1 MIKNLFEKFMRDGHA
16 HVLYALLVEVI
27 LLILLSFAGLFTL
40 ETILPG
46 IISSR
51 FVIGKLIIIAVPLIF
66 FTAFLGRVLG
76 ISFSTFHSSSLR
88 ILIIGGLLWTIG
100 ISIISLF
107 SFPLW
112 SIPVFLVCFGMIVFL
127 ILKEIRLHN

>member
-1 MIKNLFEKFMRDGHA
+1 MIKNLLEKFMRDGHA

-76 ISFSTFHSSSLR
+76 ISFLTLHSSSLR
-88 ILIIGGLLWTIG
+88 ILIIGGLLWTLG
-100 ISIISLF
+100 ISMLSLLA
-107 SFPLW
+107 FPIW
-112 SIPVFLVCFGMIVFL
+112 SIPIFL
-127 ILKEIRLHN
+127 ISFATIGYLSLKELRN

>member
-1 MIKNLFEKFMRDGHA
+1 MIKNLLEKFQKNGYI
-16 HVLYALLVEVI
+16 HVLYALLVEII

-51 FVIGKLIIIAVPLIF
+51 FVIGKLIIIVTPLLF

-76 ISFSTFHSSSLR
+76 ISFSTVHSSSLR
-88 ILIIGGLLWTIG
+88 ILIIGGLLWTLG
-100 ISIISLF
+100 ISILSLLA
-107 SFPLW
+107 FPIW
-112 SIPVFLVCFGMIVFL
+112 SIPIFL
-127 ILKEIRLHN
+127 ISFAAIGYLVYKELKN

>member
-51 FVIGKLIIIAVPLIF
+51 FIIGKLIIIAVPLIF

-88 ILIIGGLLWTIG
+88 ILIIGGLLWTLG
-100 ISIISLF
+100 ISTLSLLA
-107 SFPLW
+107 FPIW
-112 SIPVFLVCFGMIVFL
+112 SIPIFL
-127 ILKEIRLHN
+127 ISFATIGYLVYKELKN

>member
-51 FVIGKLIIIAVPLIF
+51 FIIGKLIIIAVPLIF

-88 ILIIGGLLWTIG
+88 ILIIGGLLWTLG
-100 ISIISLF
+100 ISILSLLA
-107 SFPLW
+107 FPIW
-112 SIPVFLVCFGMIVFL
+112 SIPIFL
-127 ILKEIRLHN
+127 ISFATIGYLVYKELKN